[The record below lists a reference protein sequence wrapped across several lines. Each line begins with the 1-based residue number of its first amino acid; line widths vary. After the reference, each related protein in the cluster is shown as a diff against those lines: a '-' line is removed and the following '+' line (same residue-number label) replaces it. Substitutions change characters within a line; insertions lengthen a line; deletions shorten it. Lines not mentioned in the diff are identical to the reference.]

1 LFHLL
6 DAGPHARCY
15 TKFTTFTTYSSTTC
29 GGRAVFWP
37 TTYSS
42 VSKPSQSTATT
53 ARRRKRPAG
62 DDGRPVRATPVPSS
76 ARCARPARC
85 GGHARDERRGT
96 QECGRSDRSAF
107 ARAGVCGR
115 SGAELLTSSVV
126 CCNPWGSTTAGQRA
140 FARPGDMRGTSNISW
155 RWDSFVSCTLASGPF
170 AF

>member
-1 LFHLL
+1 MFRSSFLHSVETIRFP
-6 DAGPHARCY
+6 DGSPCRARG
-15 TKFTTFTTYSSTTC
+15 SRSWQV
-29 GGRAVFWP
+29 R
-37 TTYSS
+37 
-42 VSKPSQSTATT
+42 
-53 ARRRKRPAG
+53 ARRPSRPTRHSCRH
-62 DDGRPVRATPVPSS
+62 GRPLRATPVPPS
-76 ARCARPARC
+76 ALRPRPARC

-155 RWDSFVSCTLASGPF
+155 RWDSFVSCTLASAPF
-170 AF
+170 AIRSTRRHGLKVAC